1 MPATHALNLPPTS
14 LPRHAWAVLR
24 APSGTLPAHAHWALG
39 TPSNSAPVQATLL
52 CDNPAAGAFLRV
64 DTVTSLT
71 GHQPLFISPMPLPSL
86 ADPVLTT
93 SSPNGIT
100 LANAALQAHLSPAR
114 GIQLT
119 AHQTPLGPFNLAYT
133 SANTR
138 FSSANDTQASVTLIE
153 PGPIRA
159 LARWQGRCLS
169 PTGQPGLALT
179 LDIELF
185 ASLSHAVVRAWFIHD
200 LPGLPLLDLSDLT
213 LTLPLPGF
221 TQHHTLQLKRGIIPK
236 PHFVSTTQPLHA
248 AVGHDNATAFRLLDP
263 APLQDPTVYPDYLM
277 PPCDEIAPWLAM
289 SSPLSGITCAATLDD
304 LRESRPNALCT
315 ADQTLSFNLWPS
327 FAGTLSLPQGR
338 SRSATLRL
346 AFSAQSPDPASITK
360 ALAVTSPEPLL
371 SITGQAPF
379 FDTSLLLQSIEG
391 RASRFDDFLK
401 KVACPPTVADKFD
414 LGDTPD
420 PGYQTTYI
428 ATARRIDPIVPAE
441 QLRPIQFTAGGHF
454 AVTPWSD
461 LSQYE
466 QVWANNEYDVIWC
479 IASEALRCR
488 QADLLRPLR
497 WYARHA
503 IEVDF
508 VHHSDHAWKHRCT
521 PAHSARHTTT
531 GAYPS
536 HFWTEGVLAHYLLTG
551 DPDALSFA
559 RAIGDKIIDFFSE
572 PDQITRLWHPTRELG
587 WALVATAALAQV
599 DPQEKYLAISEKMA
613 SQLIQAPLDAQ
624 FTTQMVQFSF
634 GFASILLG
642 LDRWHQVRPSQ
653 QCSDWIVD
661 AATRCSKQVRSTPS
675 VAPSMTIAVL
685 WLGYKHSGDESL
697 LRAGMHV
704 LERMMDTPW
713 WHSPA
718 PYAKPAAMLHRPLAR
733 FFESARQKG
742 LLTSLDYRF

>member
-1 MPATHALNLPPTS
+1 MTTHTITLPNHTHPK
-14 LPRHAWAVLR
+14 HAWTILR
-24 APSGTLPAHAHWALG
+24 APAGSFPKNTQWAIG
-39 TPSNSAPVQATLL
+39 HPGSWHPVQAALL
-52 CDNPAAGAFLRV
+52 CDNPAAGAFLRI
-64 DTVTSLT
+64 DTVTPLTGLQSLQPSPHAPTPLTDPIQSVVTPSAITLSNASLKAQLSPDASISLT
-71 GHQPLFISPMPLPSL
+71 AFAQK
-86 ADPVLTT
+86 
-93 SSPNGIT
+93 
-100 LANAALQAHLSPAR
+100 
-114 GIQLT
+114 
-119 AHQTPLGPFNLAYT
+119 LGPLNLSYA
-133 SANTR
+133 SGGLR
-138 FSSANDTQASVTLIE
+138 FSSLNDTHATVTLIDA
-153 PGPIRA
+153 GPVRT
-159 LARWQGRCLS
+159 LARWQGRCLGPS
-169 PTGQPGLALT
+169 NEPGLALT

-185 ASLSHAVVRAWFIHD
+185 ASLPHAVVRAWFVHD
-200 LPGLPLLDLSDLT
+200 LPNLPTLDLTDLT
-213 LTLPLPGF
+213 LTLPLPGL
-221 TQHHTLQLKRGIIPK
+221 TRHHTLQLKRGIIPK
-236 PHFVSTTQPLHA
+236 PHFVSTTQPLHG
-248 AVGHDNATAFRLLDP
+248 AVGHDNATVFRLLDP

-289 SSPLSGITCAATLDD
+289 SSPTLSCVAAVDD
-304 LRESRPNALCT
+304 LRESRPNALSA
-315 ADQTLSFNLWPS
+315 ADEQLSLHLWPS
-327 FAGTLSLPQGR
+327 FAGPLTLPQGR

-346 AFSAQSPDPASITK
+346 SFSTAAPEAAS
-360 ALAVTSPEPLL
+360 LARSLSVTSPEPLL
-371 SITGQAPF
+371 AATGQAPF
-379 FDTSLLLQSIEG
+379 FDTHLLLQNIPDH
-391 RASRFDDFLK
+391 ASRFDDYLK
-401 KVACPPTVADKFD
+401 RVACPPTVADKFD

-420 PGYQTTYI
+420 PGYKTTYI
-428 ATARRIDPIVPAE
+428 ATARRIDPLVPE
-441 QLRPIQFTAGGHF
+441 SHLRPIQFSAGGHF

-488 QADLLRPLR
+488 QPDLLRPLR

-508 VHHSDHAWKHRCT
+508 VHHSDHTWKHRCT

-536 HFWTEGVLAHYLLTG
+536 HFWTEGLLSHYLLTG
-551 DPDALSFA
+551 DPDALAFA

-599 DPQEKYLAISEKMA
+599 DPQEKYLAISGKMA

-642 LDRWHQVRPSQ
+642 LDRWHQIKPSPA
-653 QCSDWIVD
+653 CSSWIVD
-661 AATRCSKQVRSTPS
+661 AASHCARQVRSTPS
-675 VAPSMTIAVL
+675 AVPSMTIAVL

-704 LERMMDTPW
+704 FERMMDTHW
-713 WHSPA
+713 WQTPA

-733 FFESARQKG
+733 FFEAARQKG

>member
-1 MPATHALNLPPTS
+1 MTTHTLQLPNQPFHK
-14 LPRHAWAVLR
+14 HAWTILR
-24 APSGTLPAHAHWALG
+24 APAGAFPKNAHWTLG
-39 TPSNSAPVQATLL
+39 NTPSLQPVQASLI
-52 CDNPAAGAFLRV
+52 CDNPAAGAFLRI

-71 GHQPLFISPMPLPSL
+71 GLQTLQPSPVALPIS
-86 ADPVLTT
+86 DPVQTT
-93 SSPNGIT
+93 ITPNAVT
-100 LANAALQAHLSPAR
+100 LANTSLQAHLTSNASIR
-114 GIQLT
+114 LT
-119 AHQTPLGPFNLAYT
+119 AFSQTLAPLDLSYT
-133 SANTR
+133 SQGIR
-138 FSSANDTQASVTLIE
+138 FSTLNDTRATVTSIDT
-153 PGPIRA
+153 GPIRA

-169 PTGQPGLALT
+169 DSGQPGLSVI

-185 ASLSHAVVRAWFIHD
+185 ASLPHAVIRAWFVHD
-200 LPGLPLLDLSDLT
+200 LPNAPSLDLTDLT
-213 LTLPLPGF
+213 LTLPLPGL
-221 TQHHTLQLKRGIIPK
+221 TQHHSLQLKRGIIPK
-236 PHFVSTTQPLHA
+236 PHFVSTALPLHP

-289 SSPLSGITCAATLDD
+289 SSQNLTCAVTLDD
-304 LRESRPNALCT
+304 LRESRPNAIS
-315 ADQTLSFNLWPS
+315 ASDQKLSLHLWPS
-327 FAGTLSLPQGR
+327 FAKTLSLPQGR
-338 SRSATLRL
+338 SRTATLRL
-346 AFSAQSPDPASITK
+346 SFSTTPPDAASIAK
-360 ALAVTSPEPLL
+360 SLAVTSPEPILAQ
-371 SITGQAPF
+371 TGQAPF
-379 FDTSLLLQSIEG
+379 FDTGLLLQNTPG

-401 KVACPPTVADKFD
+401 RVACPPTVADKFD

-428 ATARRIDPIVPAE
+428 ATARRIDPIVPE
-441 QLRPIQFTAGGHF
+441 SQIRPIQFTAGGHF

-508 VHHSDHAWKHRCT
+508 VHYSDHTWKHRCT

-536 HFWTEGVLAHYLLTG
+536 HFWTEGLLAHYLLTG
-551 DPDALSFA
+551 DPDALAFA

-572 PDQITRLWHPTRELG
+572 PDQIARLWHPTRELG

-642 LDRWHQVRPSQ
+642 LDRWHQVRPSKT
-653 QCSDWIVD
+653 CSTWIVD
-661 AATRCSKQVRSTPS
+661 AATRCAAQVRSTPS
-675 VAPSMTIAVL
+675 VAPPMTIAVL
-685 WLGYKHSGDESL
+685 WLGYKHSGDDSL

-704 LERMMDTPW
+704 FERMMDTPW